1 MRSSLKA
8 RFVVALLDVDD
19 WEAARTQA
27 NQELDQFRS
36 ERMDGARYCRF
47 LGQAAG
53 YPIPPTS
60 GSRFGLDRIHPRADR
75 ARRLQAARANLVAKL
90 RPSELEERK
99 AAAGVEAHICTRD
112 NAVDVLVPVEGF
124 VRAVDRIRARYFKN
138 HEIVYP
144 NHLDH
149 LDACRYGIH
158 SVLVA
163 FEEQRGGDDSWIARL
178 TDPSLPVE
186 GEPTD
191 SDYVDHQKRVQERI
205 NHTARNA
212 VRENSSTKHTSRPS
226 TLSVKQLPP
235 TGSWIRNWRRCSLR
249 SQSFPR
255 IPIELPGNYG
265 APVRWAE
272 VAFSER
278 KTAG

>member
-1 MRSSLKA
+1 MTSTVRNERTAGAKA
-8 RFVVALLDVDD
+8 ACFGRPPG
-19 WEAARTQA
+19 
-27 NQELDQFRS
+27 NPFR
-36 ERMDGARYCRF
+36 R
-47 LGQAAG
+47 LGQAFD
-53 YPIPPTS
+53 PPNL
-60 GSRFGLDRIHPRADR
+60 FRADR

-112 NAVDVLVPVEGF
+112 NAVDVLVRVEGL
-124 VRAVDRIRARYFKN
+124 VRAVDRIRAHYFKN

-158 SVLVA
+158 SVLVD

-205 NHTARNA
+205 NHAARNT
-212 VRENSSTKHTSRPS
+212 VRKLVHQAHFEALGFVGKKAAADRVMDKELEAMFGEDRES
-226 TLSVKQLPP
+226 P
-235 TGSWIRNWRRCSLR
+235 TH
-249 SQSFPR
+249 P
-255 IPIELPGNYG
+255 
-265 APVRWAE
+265 A
-272 VAFSER
+272 
-278 KTAG
+278 